1 MRIAIFGATGT
12 LGRHLVAQALDMG
25 HQVTAFARRPE
36 RLDLTHKN
44 LTLFAGDVLD
54 PDAVSRAVKGQDA
67 VIVAIGAGRKGGVR
81 APGTANVIDAMKAH
95 GGQRLISQSTLG
107 AGDSRPALNFF
118 WKHIM
123 FGFLLKDAYTDHQE
137 QEALVRASGLDWTL
151 VRPSA
156 FTDDPATGAY
166 REGFAPTEKGLALK
180 IPRADVAGF
189 ILKLLTRRAY
199 LRQAPSISL

>member
-1 MRIAIFGATGT
+1 
-12 LGRHLVAQALDMG
+12 
-25 HQVTAFARRPE
+25 
-36 RLDLTHKN
+36 
-44 LTLFAGDVLD
+44 
-54 PDAVSRAVKGQDA
+54 
-67 VIVAIGAGRKGGVR
+67 
-81 APGTANVIDAMKAH
+81 MKAH
-95 GGQRLISQSTLG
+95 GVRRLISQSTLG

-123 FGFLLKDAYTDHQE
+123 FGFLLKDAYADHQE

-189 ILKLLTRRAY
+189 ILKLLTGRAY